1 MSWHHDAF
9 AGDSPQGRVSLCS
22 SFHRGGYRSSGHRD
36 VRTTVHTGPRML
48 ERLFVYG
55 TLKRESSLPLAQELN
70 RCATFE
76 GEARFNGRLY
86 LVSLYPAAIPSDRP
100 EEWVYG
106 ELYVVRDPGF
116 LVTLD
121 RYEECG
127 PEDIQPTEFR
137 RVAQTIVNS

>member
-1 MSWHHDAF
+1 
-9 AGDSPQGRVSLCS
+9 
-22 SFHRGGYRSSGHRD
+22 
-36 VRTTVHTGPRML
+36 ML

-70 RCATFE
+70 RRATFE

-86 LVSLYPAAIPSDRP
+86 LVSHFPAAIPSDRP
-100 EEWVYG
+100 DEWVHG
-106 ELYVVRDPGF
+106 ELFLVRDPSF

-127 PEDIQPTEFR
+127 PEDAQPTEFR
-137 RVAQTIVNS
+137 RLTQTVVNNRGESLKAWMYIYNRSVTDLRRIASGQFSPGTTA